1 MPNSYLR
8 RHTRVIVSLIDL
20 RHRKRAPQCAS
31 PLSEPG
37 QNEEED
43 VISISEEEEP
53 TPWPKRTALKTQFV
67 NDGIS
72 ELASN
77 DPDWEMSLGDNG
89 EDELEDELEDEVD
102 ELDSTDLGTENPLKQ
117 KDKAKS
123 SKQKNAG
130 KGKGEVNLRTAIL
143 QGRSRIQPEVRRGV
157 TRGVQ
162 MTLD

>member
-53 TPWPKRTALKTQFV
+53 TPRPKRTAPKMQFV
-67 NDGIS
+67 NDGIL

-77 DPDWEMSLGDNG
+77 DPDWEMSLGDNDENEDED
-89 EDELEDELEDEVD
+89 EDELEDELD

-143 QGRSRIQPEVRRGV
+143 QGRSRMQPEVRRRRRTDDFV
-157 TRGVQ
+157 
-162 MTLD
+162 D